1 MILSIFLPCS
11 ILKNNHLAEQE
22 EELCNCHEVY
32 NNPGAE
38 DLVINPYI
46 NYSSLSSYQNR
57 SVRQEPIYQRQEPI
71 YQNQQEIYGNRE
83 QPAAFGYPI
92 YR

>member
-1 MILSIFLPCS
+1 MSNIQISDSSIAADTLH
-11 ILKNNHLAEQE
+11 NNV
-22 EELCNCHEVY
+22 CHEVY

>member
-1 MILSIFLPCS
+1 MLLS
-11 ILKNNHLAEQE
+11 ILKNKHNHFADQE

-57 SVRQEPIYQRQEPI
+57 SNVRQEQEIYGNREPI
-71 YQNQQEIYGNRE
+71 YQNQQEIYGRTSE

>member
-1 MILSIFLPCS
+1 MIFFYLLFS
-11 ILKNNHLAEQE
+11 ILKNNHFADQE

-57 SVRQEPIYQRQEPI
+57 SVRQEPIYQ
-71 YQNQQEIYGNRE
+71 NQQEIYGNRE